1 MTGLSPP
8 IVTRAWLVRVG
19 IGAAMLASA
28 AVLGL
33 AAGVSA
39 AVGEWEAS
47 LALALAIPLMIVVV
61 SYPWSAVLLWFGVM
75 PFLVVS
81 DSASVSAGVWA
92 AHRLLIPATVVTL
105 LVYRMLGLSRS
116 RFHLSAV
123 DVFVV
128 GFIVLAYVNIF
139 VLSNNPVRMS
149 VALYDALIVPIGLFW
164 LVRLVD
170 PGTKELRRF
179 LPVVAFIVLVQ
190 VGVGLLSWLAPG
202 VLPSAWLGRA
212 GERTI
217 GTLGG
222 PGPYS
227 VTLVFGALLAIHA
240 AAGSHLRLL
249 RWALVGIASL
259 AFVAVLLSLSRGSW
273 LGAGI
278 AVLGLLFLYP
288 RMVIPTIAAGAVAAM
303 ILASGPLGG
312 QFSVLDE
319 RLGDADTAES
329 RLVTNNAALRMISSE
344 PWFGFGYGNFERF
357 DESFKERVG
366 DLPVEEGSAHHAYLA
381 LAAENGL
388 PALALYVLPAAWL
401 LLRTFQLRNDMPTDP
416 LLNKNLVAVL
426 WLALI
431 GQFVVANFMDML
443 HSSPWGVGLWWL
455 SLGLIHSV
463 VSRAAEHRRRMRR
476 PRVAVA
482 GIEG

>member
-1 MTGLSPP
+1 MIGVGQTQAVRP
-8 IVTRAWLVRVG
+8 WLIRLG
-19 IGAAMLASA
+19 IAG
-28 AVLGL
+28 AVLGGIVIGAL
-33 AAGVSA
+33 GAGTAAGM
-39 AVGEWEAS
+39 GEWEAS
-47 LALALAIPLMIVVV
+47 LAVAVAIPLAMVVAA
-61 SYPWSAVLLWFGVM
+61 YPWSAVMIWFAVM
-75 PFLVVS
+75 PFLVVD

-92 AHRLLIPATVVTL
+92 AHRLLVAATVGVL

-116 RFHLSAV
+116 KFNVSTV

-139 VLSNNPVRMS
+139 ALSNNPTRMS
-149 VALYDALIVPIGLFW
+149 VAIYDALIVPIALFW

-170 PGTKELRRF
+170 PTTKDLRR
-179 LPVVAFIVLVQ
+179 LLVVVTAIVLVQ
-190 VGVGLLSWLAPG
+190 VTVGVLSWLAPG
-202 VLPSAWLGRA
+202 VLPGAWLGRV

-240 AAGSHLRLL
+240 ATEAHGRLL
-249 RWALVGIASL
+249 RWVLIAIAAM

-273 LGAGI
+273 LGAGLAI
-278 AVLGLLFLYP
+278 MGLLFLYP
-288 RMVIPTIAAGAVAAM
+288 RLVLPTLAAGALTAA
-303 ILASGPLGG
+303 ILASGPLAG
-312 QFSVLDE
+312 QFSVLDD

-329 RLVTNNAALRMISSE
+329 RLVTNNAAMRMIATE

-388 PALALYVLPAAWL
+388 PALVLYLLPAAWL
-401 LLRTFQLRNDMPTDP
+401 LMRSIQLRNFMPTEP
-416 LLNKNLVAVL
+416 LLNRNLVAVL
-426 WLALI
+426 WLALV
-431 GQFVVANFMDML
+431 GQFAVANFMDML

-455 SLGLIHSV
+455 SLGLIHAL
-463 VSRAAEHRRRMRR
+463 VSRAAERRRSTQR
-476 PRVAVA
+476 PRLAVA